1 VTEVLFYQ
9 LDRQPLEQV
18 LPGLVEKCRERS
30 WRVVVQATS
39 EERVEA
45 LDAQLWTY
53 RDEAFLAHG
62 TRRDGNA
69 ALQPVWLTSENENP
83 NGATVRF
90 LVDGA
95 EPETFGGFDRVVF
108 LFDGKD
114 PAALDRARAAW
125 KTARAEG
132 HTATYWQQAANG
144 RWEEKK

>member
-18 LPGLVEKCRERS
+18 LPGLVEKCLERS

-45 LDAQLWTY
+45 LDAQLWTH
-53 RDEAFLAHG
+53 RDDAFLAHG

>member
-18 LPGLVEKCRERS
+18 LPGLVEKCLERS